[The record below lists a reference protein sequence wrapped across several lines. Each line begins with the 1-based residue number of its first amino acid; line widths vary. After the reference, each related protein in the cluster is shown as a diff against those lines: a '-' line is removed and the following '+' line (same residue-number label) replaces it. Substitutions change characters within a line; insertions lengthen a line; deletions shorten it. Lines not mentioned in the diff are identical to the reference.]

1 MAQLSDSVGCLGTND
16 LWRRSQWSPDR
27 SLILAQTD
35 SHALYIYEVS
45 KTFTLRNVFKSP
57 SPILDVVWYQLAA
70 GSGGYEWCFAVSAR
84 DVPVRL
90 VNATSGKTLASYT
103 IINHIEEVLSPN
115 SLAFSRDAYRMY
127 AGLYN
132 AVAIIPLSS
141 PGTNVHVTLDIG
153 SSYDDPRAGQRGVVS
168 TIAVGRAPLALE
180 ASGEPAEIIAVG
192 TFSGDVGIY
201 VVEPSWVEP
210 LIEQHR
216 ASRHGSSRVV
226 PGGALCLAGWHMSS
240 GAGIQQ
246 LVFHPEHQHLLFV
259 STRRSSH
266 IHVLDTRY
274 LYGMAEPFHFA
285 RLGDEAKMAALLERN
300 TMHTHQR
307 TWIDISDD
315 GKYVAS
321 GDEDG
326 IVRIWNCMSLDNQ
339 GIHLPIDQ
347 WNAAQ
352 DTVASAIFGN
362 HNTIVTASGGR
373 HWFDTVYPQ
382 TIDAALRLWQLN
394 IH

>member
-1 MAQLSDSVGCLGTND
+1 
-16 LWRRSQWSPDR
+16 
-27 SLILAQTD
+27 
-35 SHALYIYEVS
+35 
-45 KTFTLRNVFKSP
+45 
-57 SPILDVVWYQLAA
+57 
-70 GSGGYEWCFAVSAR
+70 
-84 DVPVRL
+84 
-90 VNATSGKTLASYT
+90 
-103 IINHIEEVLSPN
+103 
-115 SLAFSRDAYRMY
+115 
-127 AGLYN
+127 
-132 AVAIIPLSS
+132 
-141 PGTNVHVTLDIG
+141 
-153 SSYDDPRAGQRGVVS
+153 
-168 TIAVGRAPLALE
+168 
-180 ASGEPAEIIAVG
+180 
-192 TFSGDVGIY
+192 
-201 VVEPSWVEP
+201 
-210 LIEQHR
+210 
-216 ASRHGSSRVV
+216 
-226 PGGALCLAGWHMSS
+226 
-240 GAGIQQ
+240 
-246 LVFHPEHQHLLFV
+246 
-259 STRRSSH
+259 
-266 IHVLDTRY
+266 
-274 LYGMAEPFHFA
+274 MAEPFHFA

>member
-141 PGTNVHVTLDIG
+141 PGTNVH
-153 SSYDDPRAGQRGVVS
+153 
-168 TIAVGRAPLALE
+168 
-180 ASGEPAEIIAVG
+180 
-192 TFSGDVGIY
+192 
-201 VVEPSWVEP
+201 
-210 LIEQHR
+210 
-216 ASRHGSSRVV
+216 
-226 PGGALCLAGWHMSS
+226 GAW
-240 GAGIQQ
+240 
-246 LVFHPEHQHLLFV
+246 
-259 STRRSSH
+259 
-266 IHVLDTRY
+266 
-274 LYGMAEPFHFA
+274 A
-285 RLGDEAKMAALLERN
+285 R
-300 TMHTHQR
+300 
-307 TWIDISDD
+307 
-315 GKYVAS
+315 
-321 GDEDG
+321 
-326 IVRIWNCMSLDNQ
+326 
-339 GIHLPIDQ
+339 
-347 WNAAQ
+347 
-352 DTVASAIFGN
+352 
-362 HNTIVTASGGR
+362 
-373 HWFDTVYPQ
+373 
-382 TIDAALRLWQLN
+382 
-394 IH
+394 